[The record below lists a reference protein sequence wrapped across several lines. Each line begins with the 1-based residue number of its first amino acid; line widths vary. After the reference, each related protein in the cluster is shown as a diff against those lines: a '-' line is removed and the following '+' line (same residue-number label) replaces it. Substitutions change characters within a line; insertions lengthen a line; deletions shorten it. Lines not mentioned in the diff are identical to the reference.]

1 MARRKRHAVGLVIN
15 ERDGHKRLNPFNTW
29 RLYKKMRG
37 ESTFQKTEKLTR
49 IAIFQKF
56 NAPETGKHEQNQ
68 QSPRMRSSAT
78 HTRLSGR

>member
-68 QSPRMRSSAT
+68 QSPRTRSSEKYT
-78 HTRLSGR
+78 KLTGR